1 MEYNSDFKYDLQ
13 IGNEAENE
21 FAALLSNSKV
31 EVKYDIMAE
40 HTGNVF
46 VEFESRGN
54 PSGIAKTQA
63 DFWVIKVAKSFIT
76 FKVDDLKDICR
87 EWYKEKGS
95 ILGGDSNTSK
105 GVLIPITYL
114 LK

>member
-1 MEYNSDFKYDLQ
+1 MKHNSDFKYDLEV
-13 IGNEAENE
+13 GNVAENE

-46 VEFESRGN
+46 VEFESRGK
-54 PSGIAKTQA
+54 PSGIATTQA
-63 DFWVIKVAKSFIT
+63 HFWVIKVAKSFIT

-87 EWYKEKGS
+87 KWYKDNGS
-95 ILGGDSNTSK
+95 TLGGDSDTSK
-105 GVLIPITYL
+105 GVLIPIKYL
-114 LK
+114 LR